1 MPGIASICS
10 AGSRMYCLSAGEY
23 SISVF
28 VGVNHPSV
36 TRTAT
41 TNCDLPPT
49 LPLTRGIDFFRMTVS
64 RLLLLP

>member
-1 MPGIASICS
+1 
-10 AGSRMYCLSAGEY
+10 MYCLSAGEY